1 MYLVLKYNII
11 ILFFTLFSYYFH
23 FTFNFILFSII
34 SYLKFYSDFMTLH
47 SIIMALIEAGA
58 HMDIVNS
65 NGKTP
70 YDAVTTGLFK

>member
-1 MYLVLKYNII
+1 MNLNSFGSQIQYYNII
-11 ILFFTLFSYYFH
+11 FY
-23 FTFNFILFSII
+23 NFILFSII